1 MVSPEADRI
10 HKKSVIVE
18 GHRDLF
24 EMVRLADRGQK
35 YPLLNVTLPRLKRAN
50 ISTTFYSIGG
60 DSVTHSRGTRQF
72 LKSALENI
80 DMLREEIEASQGA
93 MRLILHSDDLPAAPS
108 RDVLSIV
115 MSFEGGKPLEGRIEN
130 LRTFY
135 CLGLRSMQ
143 ITWNLRNELADGVK
157 EERTR
162 GGLTNFGEQVVREM
176 DRLGMV
182 IDLAHISRAG
192 WFDVLEAASGPV
204 CCTHSNCRKLYHHF
218 RTIDDDQIKALAETG
233 GVLGVNAI
241 ATMVDKQPTL
251 DRLVDHICH
260 IAELV
265 GVDHV
270 GLGLDFVKDDGPLYP
285 EDEIFGVGENR
296 LIPGFENEDDLPNMT
311 ECLVRRGFREDE
323 IMKILGGNF
332 LRLLHAV
339 LKPRS
344 SMSALGL
351 PGADEPVPSTPMRVA
366 R

>member
-1 MVSPEADRI
+1 MISSRAEEI

-24 EMVRLADRGQK
+24 EMVRLADQGQK
-35 YPLLNVTLPRLKRAN
+35 FPLLNVTLPRLKRAN
-50 ISTTFYSIGG
+50 ISTTFYSIAG

-80 DMLREEIEASQGA
+80 DMLRQEIEASRGR
-93 MRLILHSDDLPAAPS
+93 MKLILHADDLPTAPS
-108 RDVLSIV
+108 PDLLSIV
-115 MSFEGGKPLEGRIEN
+115 MSFEGGKPLEGRMEN
-130 LRTFY
+130 LRTFF

-162 GGLTNFGEQVVREM
+162 GGLTNFGHDVVREM
-176 DRLGMV
+176 DRLGML

-192 WFDVLEAASGPV
+192 WFDVLEVASGPV

-218 RTIDDDQIKALAETG
+218 RTIDDDQMKALAQTG

-241 ATMVDKQPTL
+241 ATMVDSQPTL

-260 IAELV
+260 IVELV
-265 GVDHV
+265 GVDYV

-296 LIPGFENEDDLPNMT
+296 LIPNFENEDDLPNMT
-311 ECLVRRGFREDE
+311 ECLVKRGFRKDE
-323 IMKILGGNF
+323 IAKILGGNF
-332 LRLLHAV
+332 LRLLKAV

-344 SMSALGL
+344 EMTALGL
-351 PGADEPVPSTPMRVA
+351 PGSDTTMPAALQAA

>member
-1 MVSPEADRI
+1 MVDRDAERI
-10 HKKSVIVE
+10 HKKAIIVE

-24 EMVRLADRGQK
+24 EMVRLSDQGQK
-35 YPLLNVTLPRLKRAN
+35 YPLLNVTYPRLKRAN
-50 ISTTFYSIGG
+50 ITTTFYSIAG

-80 DMLREEIEASQGA
+80 DMLREEIEASRGK
-93 MRLILHSDDLPAAPS
+93 MRLILHTEDLPIAPTP
-108 RDVLSIV
+108 DELSVV
-115 MSFEGGKPLEGRIEN
+115 MSFEGGRPLEGRIEN
-130 LRTFY
+130 LRNFY
-135 CLGLRSMQ
+135 ALGLRSMQ

-157 EERTR
+157 EERTG
-162 GGLTNFGEQVVREM
+162 GGLTHFGEAVVKEM

-192 WFDVLEAASGPV
+192 WFDVLEIASGPV
-204 CCTHSNCRKLYHHF
+204 CCTHSNCRKVFHHF
-218 RTIDDDQIKALAETG
+218 RTIDDDQIKALAQTG

-241 ATMVDKQPTL
+241 ATMVGKPATL
-251 DRLVDHICH
+251 DKLVDHISH
-260 IAELV
+260 IIDLV

-296 LIPGFENEDDLPNMT
+296 LIPGFENEDDLPNIT
-311 ECLVRRGFREDE
+311 ECLLKRGFREDD
-323 IMKILGGNF
+323 IVKVLGGNF
-332 LRLLHAV
+332 LRLLSAV

-344 SMSALGL
+344 TLSALGM
-351 PGADEPVPSTPMRVA
+351 PVSESAAEASFKVA

>member
-1 MVSPEADRI
+1 MISPEAERI
-10 HKKSVIVE
+10 HQEAVIVE

-24 EMVRLADRGQK
+24 EMVRRSEQGQK
-35 YPLLNVTLPRLKRAN
+35 NSLLKVTYPRLKRAN
-50 ISTTFYSIGG
+50 ISTTFYSISG

-80 DMLREEIEASQGA
+80 DMLREEIDASGGR
-93 MRLILHSDDLPAAPS
+93 MKMILQAEDLPSAPS
-108 RDVLSIV
+108 PDVFNIV
-115 MSFEGGKPLEGRIEN
+115 MSFEGGRPLEGRIEN

-157 EERTR
+157 EERTG
-162 GGLTNFGEQVVREM
+162 GGLTNFGQEVVREM
-176 DRLGMV
+176 ERLGMV

-192 WFDVLEAASGPV
+192 WFDVLEVAGGPV
-204 CCTHSNCRKLYHHF
+204 CCTHSNCRKIFHHF
-218 RTIDDDQIKALAETG
+218 RTIDDDQIRALAQTG

-265 GVDHV
+265 GVDYV

-296 LIPGFENEDDLPNMT
+296 LIPNFENEEDLPNMT
-311 ECLVRRGFREDE
+311 ECLVKRGFNKKE
-323 IMKILGGNF
+323 IMQILGGNF
-332 LRLLHAV
+332 LRMLKAV
-339 LKPRS
+339 LKPRAH
-344 SMSALGL
+344 MSALGL
-351 PGADEPVPSTPMRVA
+351 PASELSTHKTLEVVR
-366 R
+366 